1 MPILMVDPFKYFS
14 VGLHFLG
21 QEFCIQDI
29 NLPCDTIMGS
39 HCSANPTLYRQLLA
53 LYCKHPEHWIELC
66 VYFHICVYTYMS
78 TLSTAGKHWQQ
89 VNHASCIPRAFCWIW
104 LGLASAIRC
113 QKQWT
118 WWISLCFFSPV
129 CANSWPNK
137 EFLRRSVR
145 LSLHMCPT
153 KNMTP
158 RGCSKLLFW
167 SSSNYRLEQ

>member
-53 LYCKHPEHWIELC
+53 LYCKQPEHWIELC

-113 QKQWT
+113 KKQWT

-129 CANSWPNK
+129 AKQRVFMTQCKIEFTYVSHQKYDASWMLK
-137 EFLRRSVR
+137 TSFLIAFRI
-145 LSLHMCPT
+145 C
-153 KNMTP
+153 MT
-158 RGCSKLLFW
+158 C
-167 SSSNYRLEQ
+167 